1 MSAINFN
8 TSNQTYRQLM
18 GNGLV
23 YNVPRFQRDYS
34 WTDEEWDDLWADI
47 QGLFLTDSEPAH
59 YMGYLVLQSKDNK
72 RFDIIDG
79 QQRLTT
85 LSIFT
90 LAILKNFDNL
100 ISEGVDPENNSKR
113 KEQLRGSFIGYLDP
127 VSLIPQ
133 SKLTLNR
140 NNNSFYQHHLVPLQK
155 LPIRGLKYTEHQMR
169 KAFEWFEN
177 RIKQEYSNKKDGAV
191 LAKLLDQLSDR
202 LFFTVITVT
211 DELNAYKV
219 FETLNARGVKLSST
233 DLLKNYLFSVV
244 HREVNDDRELNI
256 LDERW
261 EILVGKLGSES
272 FPDFLRAHW
281 NSRNKLVRSS
291 DLFKTIRAKVLNRQ
305 QVFEL
310 IREMEEDADP
320 YVALSRPEDSLWN
333 TEQGEFIE
341 ELRMFNVR
349 QLYPLLLSGYRRLSE
364 PDFTIL
370 LKACSVISFR
380 YNVIGNLPTNEQERV
395 YTAISEQLHN
405 RKVTSIQEILQSL
418 RSIYPDDN
426 SFYNSFSEK
435 QLKTAQSRNKRIVR
449 YILFKI
455 EKLFSGNNHDMDSDQ
470 YNIEHILPEFPENDW
485 SQFNDRDHESFIYRI
500 GNMTLMNSNENRD
513 IGNAAFDVKKNTYVK
528 SVFAITRKIAEDNS
542 DWTMERIA
550 HRQKWMANQAKTIW
564 RINQIS

>member
-1 MSAINFN
+1 
-8 TSNQTYRQLM
+8 M
-18 GNGLV
+18 GNGLI

-47 QGLFLTDSEPAH
+47 QGLFLTDAEPAH

-72 RFDIIDG
+72 KFDIIDG

-90 LAILKNFDNL
+90 LAVLKNFENL
-100 ISEGVDPENNSKR
+100 ILEGVDPKNNAKR
-113 KEQLRGSFIGYLDP
+113 QEQLRGSFIGYLDP

-140 NNNSFYQHHLVPLQK
+140 NNNSFYQNYLVPLLK
-155 LPIRGLKYTEHQMR
+155 LPIRGIKYTEHQMR
-169 KAFEWFEN
+169 KAFEWFETKV
-177 RIKQEYSNKKDGAV
+177 RQEYGNRKDGAA
-191 LAKLLDQLSDR
+191 LATLLDHLSDK

-244 HREVNDDRELNI
+244 HRELNDDRELNI

-281 NSRNKLVRSS
+281 NSRNKLVRSA
-291 DLFKTIRAKVLNRQ
+291 DLFKTIRAKVLNRR

-310 IREMEEDADP
+310 IREMESDADP
-320 YVALSRPEDSLWN
+320 YVALSRPEDVLWN
-333 TEQGEFIE
+333 FEQKEFIE

-349 QLYPLLLSGYRRLSE
+349 QLYPLLLSGYRKFSNT
-364 PDFTIL
+364 DFTVL
-370 LKACSVISFR
+370 LKACSIISFR

-395 YTAISEQLHN
+395 YTNIADQLHN
-405 RKVTSIQEILQSL
+405 GKVNTNMEVLQLL

-426 SFYNSFSEK
+426 SFYGSFCEK

-449 YILFKI
+449 YILFRI
-455 EKLFSGNNHDMDSDQ
+455 EKYFSGNSHDMDDDR
-470 YNIEHILPEFPENDW
+470 YNIEHILPEFPGDDW
-485 SQFNDRDHESFIYRI
+485 SQFNERDHELFVYRI
-500 GNMTLMNSNENRD
+500 GNMTLMNTNENRD
-513 IGNAAFDVKKNTYVK
+513 IGNAAFEVKKSSYSE
-528 SVFAITRKIAEDNS
+528 SVFAITRKVAEDNRE
-542 DWTMERIA
+542 WTMERIA
-550 HRQKWMANQAKTIW
+550 HRQKWMAGQAKTIW
-564 RINQIS
+564 RISQLD

>member
-1 MSAINFN
+1 
-8 TSNQTYRQLM
+8 M
-18 GNGLV
+18 GNGLI

-47 QGLFLTDSEPAH
+47 QGLFLTDSEQVH
-59 YMGYLVLQSKDNK
+59 YMGYLVLQSSDNK
-72 RFDIIDG
+72 KFDIIDG

-90 LAILKNFDNL
+90 LAVLKNFENL
-100 ISEGVDPENNSKR
+100 ISEGVDPLNNEKR
-113 KEQLRGSFIGYLDP
+113 LEQLRGSFIGYLDP

-140 NNNSFYQHHLVPLQK
+140 NNNTFYQNHLVPLLK

-169 KAFEWFEN
+169 KAFEWFE
-177 RIKQEYSNKKDGAV
+177 IKIRQEFGNKKDGAV
-191 LAKLLDQLSDR
+191 LAKLLDHLSDK

-244 HREVNDDRELNI
+244 HRELNDDRELNI

-281 NSRNKLVRSS
+281 NSRNKLVRSA
-291 DLFKTIRAKVLNRQ
+291 DLFKTIRSKVLNRK

-310 IREMEEDADP
+310 IRDMETDADP
-320 YVALSRPEDSLWN
+320 YAALSQPEDVLWN
-333 TEQGEFIE
+333 TEQKVFIE

-349 QLYPLLLSGYRRLSE
+349 QLYPLLLSGYRKFSNAE
-364 PDFTIL
+364 FSVL
-370 LKACSVISFR
+370 LKACSIISFR
-380 YNVIGNLPTNEQERV
+380 YNVIGNLPPNEQERV
-395 YTAISEQLHN
+395 YTSIADQLHN
-405 RKVTSIQEILQSL
+405 GKVTTILEVLQLL

-426 SFYNSFSEK
+426 SFYGSFCEK
-435 QLKTAQSRNKRIVR
+435 QLKTSQSRNKRIVR

-455 EKLFSGNNHDMDSDQ
+455 EKYCSGNSLEMDDHK
-470 YNIEHILPEFPENDW
+470 YNIEHILPEFPGEDW
-485 SQFNDRDHESFIYRI
+485 GQFSERDHEQFVYRI

-513 IGNAAFDVKKNTYVK
+513 IGNAAFEVKKNSYLHSFFTVTQK
-528 SVFAITRKIAEDNS
+528 VAEDYGE
-542 DWTMERIA
+542 WTMANIA
-550 HRQKWMANQAKTIW
+550 HRQQWMASKAKTIW
-564 RINQIS
+564 RISQLD